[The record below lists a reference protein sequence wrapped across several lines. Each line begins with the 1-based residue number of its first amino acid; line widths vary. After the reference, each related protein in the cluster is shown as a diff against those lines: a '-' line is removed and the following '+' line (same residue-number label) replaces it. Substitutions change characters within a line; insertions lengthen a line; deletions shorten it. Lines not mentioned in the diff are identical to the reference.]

1 MACFGGNRGTKRLSM
16 IKTFNEIYNAI
27 EDYRPVRLAVVNPRS
42 NYIFKAL
49 EKAENNGWIE
59 AIAFTN
65 NEVDKALL
73 DAINAINVGD
83 ADLLMKGNI
92 DTATLLKAVMD
103 KKNNLRSN
111 KYLTHVA
118 AIESP
123 NYDRLLLTTD
133 GGVNPILN
141 ETIASSIIENVL
153 QVTDALNNI
162 KPNIAM
168 LALIEKISDKLPETV
183 FANKIA
189 TKYQSDSRFTI
200 EGPIAL
206 DVALSQKAAE
216 AKHLQTQISGKT
228 DVFIGP
234 NITATNFIS
243 KMLLSIG
250 ESTGGGVIIG
260 SMIPIILLSRSD
272 TMHTKLNSIALGLLI
287 YHNQYNM
294 E

>member
-1 MACFGGNRGTKRLSM
+1 M
-16 IKTFNEIYNAI
+16 ITTFKEINDSIDGY
-27 EDYRPVRLAVVNPRS
+27 EPLRLAVVNPRS
-42 NYIFKAL
+42 SYIIRAL
-49 EKAENNGWIE
+49 EQAEQNGWIRPLS
-59 AIAFTN
+59 FTN
-65 NEVDKALL
+65 DNVEQALT
-73 DAINAINVGD
+73 DAINAIKNRE
-83 ADLLMKGNI
+83 ADFLMKGNI
-92 DTATLLKAVMD
+92 DTASLLKVVMD

-123 NYDRLLLTTD
+123 NYNRLLLTTD
-133 GGVNPILN
+133 GGVNPVLN
-141 ETIASSIIENVL
+141 DIVISSIIENVL

-168 LALIEKISDKLPETV
+168 LALIEKVSENLPETV
-183 FANKIA
+183 FANKISE
-189 TKYQSDSRFTI
+189 KYKSDSRFTI

-206 DVALSQKAAE
+206 DVALSERAAE
-216 AKHLQTQISGKT
+216 AKHLDTKIAGKT

-250 ESTGGGVIIG
+250 DSTAGGVIIG
-260 SMIPIILLSRSD
+260 AKIPIILLSRSD
-272 TMHTKLNSIALGLLI
+272 TMQTKLNSIALGVLV
-287 YHNQYNM
+287 YHNQFNM